1 MRWLLLGALL
11 GVLLAVP
18 SALTLLGAVIAWLLG
33 KPVLLAFVL
42 GAAARPHL
50 PRVRRWAR

>member
-11 GVLLAVP
+11 GVLLLVP
-18 SALTLLGAVIAWLLG
+18 SVTTLAAAVASWAIG
-33 KPVLLAFVL
+33 QPVLVAFVL

-50 PRVRRWAR
+50 PQLRRWVR